1 MQFLDGR
8 NLQIALFEPIR
19 EAAPMMRLLRLF
31 PAETA
36 HDLAVGALSLLPA
49 GSPRSDPQVL
59 HTTLCGRDLR
69 NPIGLAAGLDKDGRA
84 IAGLA
89 RLGFGAIEIGSVTPR
104 PQAGNPRPRL
114 FRLPENGAVI
124 NRMGFNSAGHE
135 AVLRRLARYRERSGR
150 NGPLIGVNLGKNRD
164 STDAAAD
171 YALGIARFAG
181 LADYLVVNISS
192 PNTPGLRGLQAAEP
206 LRALLERL
214 AEARAAAEARPP
226 LFLKL
231 APDLDRQERAAI
243 AEIALASA
251 VEGLVIG
258 NTTLARPPELRGRH
272 RAEAGGLSG
281 KPLFAPSTAVLA
293 DFARLTAGRLALIGT
308 GGVFSGAEAYAKLR
322 AGASLVQIYTALI
335 YEGPGLLRRIKSEL
349 ARRLAED
356 GVTSVAEA
364 VGRAREVS
372 STAAAAPY

>member
-1 MQFLDGR
+1 MQLLDGR

-36 HDLAVGALSLLPA
+36 HDLAVGALSLVPA
-49 GSPRSDPQVL
+49 GSPRSDPEVL
-59 HTTLCGRDLR
+59 HSTVCGRDLR

-114 FRLPENGAVI
+114 FRLPEDGAVI

-135 AVLRRLARYRERSGR
+135 VVLGRLARYRERAER
-150 NGPLIGVNLGKNRD
+150 DGPLIGVNLGKNRD

-171 YALGIARFAG
+171 YALGIARFAD

-214 AEARAAAEARPP
+214 AEARVAAEARPP

-231 APDLDRQERAAI
+231 APDLAREERAAI
-243 AEIALASA
+243 AEIALAST
-251 VEGLVIG
+251 VEGLVVG

-349 ARRLAED
+349 ARLLAED